1 MGQKK
6 SSAIGARGIGKKNF
20 GKPKREGTEKLNME
34 PLKQAKNY
42 KGPQGPV
49 VLAILD
55 GVGIGTC
62 KEGDIVSRANTP
74 TLDWLRQNTLGT
86 KLKAHGIAVGMPSD
100 ADMGNSEIGHNAIG
114 CGRVF
119 AQGARLVNEAIEN
132 RTLFNGEVWK
142 ELIENV
148 TRHRSKLHFIG
159 LFSDGNVHSH
169 IDHLEALLKEA
180 KNQGVKKAC
189 VHILLDG
196 RDVPP
201 TSALEYVARFE
212 DFLAGLKKDSDIDFA
227 IASGGGRMQITM
239 DRYQANWDLV
249 ERGWKTHVLGD
260 GRKFKSAREAIE
272 TLRQEDPGV
281 IDQDLPPFVIA
292 RNNAPLGPIKENDS
306 VIFFNFRGDRA
317 IEISMA
323 FEEENFDKFPRG
335 PKLNVKFAGMMQ
347 YDGDAL
353 IPKKYLVNPPGIDR
367 TVGEY
372 LVKSGVRQL
381 AISETQKFGHVTY
394 FFNGNRS
401 GKFDDSLE
409 DYVEIPSDRVPFE
422 QRPWMKAAEIT
433 DKVVEAIGGGR
444 YRFIRL
450 NYANGDMV
458 GHTGIIE
465 AVEIAV
471 EAVDLCLSR
480 LLRAVKKA
488 SGILVVSADHGN
500 ADDMFECNHKTGEII
515 CDEKTGKPKPR
526 TAHSLNPVF
535 AYVYEPTGNVKM
547 GLSQHA
553 NLGISSLAATC
564 LTLLGFVP
572 PEDYTPSIIDI
583 K

>member
-1 MGQKK
+1 MK
-6 SSAIGARGIGKKNF
+6 
-20 GKPKREGTEKLNME
+20 
-34 PLKQAKNY
+34 PLKKAKHY

-55 GVGIGTC
+55 GVGIGSC

-74 TLDWLRQNTLGT
+74 TLDWLKQNTLSAT
-86 KLKAHGIAVGMPSD
+86 LKAHGKAVGMPSD

-119 AQGARLVNEAIEN
+119 AQGARLVNESIED
-132 RTLFNGEVWK
+132 RTLFKGSVWR

-148 TRHRSKLHFIG
+148 ISHNSRLHFIG
-159 LFSDGNVHSH
+159 LLSDGNVHSH
-169 IDHLEALLKEA
+169 INHLEALLAEA
-180 KNQGVKKAC
+180 KKEGVKKAS

-201 TSALEYVARFE
+201 TSALEYVDRLE
-212 DFLAGLKKDSDIDFA
+212 NFLAELKKDRDIDFA
-227 IASGGGRMQITM
+227 IASGGGRMKITM
-239 DRYQANWDLV
+239 DRYQANWGMV
-249 ERGWKTHVLGD
+249 EQGWKTHVLGE
-260 GRKFKSAREAIE
+260 GRKFESAREAIE
-272 TLRQEDPGV
+272 TLRQENPGV

-292 RNNAPLGPIKENDS
+292 RGNIPRGPIAENDS

-323 FEEENFDKFPRG
+323 FEEDEFDKFNRG
-335 PKLNVKFAGMMQ
+335 SKLNVKYAGMMQ

-353 IPKKYLVNPPGIDR
+353 IPEKYLVNPPGIDR

-372 LVKSGVRQL
+372 LVKAGVRQL

-401 GKFDDSLE
+401 GKFDSALE
-409 DYVEIPSDRVPFE
+409 DYIEVTSDIVPFE

-433 DKVVEAIGGGR
+433 DKVVDAILGGTYG
-444 YRFIRL
+444 FIRL

-458 GHTGIIE
+458 GHTGNTQ

-471 EAVDLCLSR
+471 EAVDLCIER
-480 LLRAVKKA
+480 LVKAVKKA
-488 SGILVVSADHGN
+488 NGILVVSADHGN
-500 ADDMFECNHKTGEII
+500 ADDMFECNSKTGETIY
-515 CDEKTGKPKPR
+515 DEKTGQPKPR

-535 AYVYEPTGNVKM
+535 AYVYEPTGSIKM
-547 GLSQHA
+547 KLSNHKD
-553 NLGISSLAATC
+553 LGISSLAATC
-564 LTLLGFVP
+564 LTLLGFEP
-572 PEDYTPSIIDI
+572 PEDYTPSIVEIE
-583 K
+583 

>member
-1 MGQKK
+1 MK
-6 SSAIGARGIGKKNF
+6 
-20 GKPKREGTEKLNME
+20 
-34 PLKQAKNY
+34 PLKKAKHF

-55 GVGIGTC
+55 GVGIGSC
-62 KEGDIVSRANTP
+62 AEGDVVNRANTP
-74 TLDWLRQNTLGT
+74 TLDWLAQNALAAR
-86 KLKAHGIAVGMPSD
+86 LKAHGTAVGMPSD
-100 ADMGNSEIGHNAIG
+100 KDMGNSEIGHNAIG

-119 AQGARLVNEAIEN
+119 AQGARLVNESIES
-132 RTLFNGEVWK
+132 RSLFEGDVWK

-148 TRHRSKLHFIG
+148 VQHDSKLHFLG

-169 IDHLEALLKEA
+169 IDHLEAMLAEA
-180 KNQGVKKAC
+180 KAQGVKKAC

-201 TSALEYVARFE
+201 TSALQYVDRLE
-212 DFLAGLKKDSDIDFA
+212 HYLAALQKDSDIDFA

-239 DRYQANWDLV
+239 DRYQANWGMV
-249 ERGWKTHVLGD
+249 EQGWKTHVLGE
-260 GRKFKSAREAIE
+260 GPTFSAAREAIE
-272 TLRQEDPGV
+272 TLRRENPDT

-292 RNNAPLGPIKENDS
+292 RGDAPLGPITENDS

-323 FEEENFDKFPRG
+323 FEETEFDKFPRG
-335 PKLNVKFAGMMQ
+335 PKLNVKYAGMMQ

-353 IPKKYLVNPPGIDR
+353 IPKKYLVDPPGIDR

-372 LVKSGVRQL
+372 LVNAGIRQL

-401 GKFDDSLE
+401 GKFDDALE
-409 DYVEIPSDRVPFE
+409 DYIEVPSDMVPFE

-433 DKVVEAIGGGR
+433 DKVIEAIQGNQ
-444 YRFIRL
+444 YDFIRL

-458 GHTGIIE
+458 GHTGIPQ

-471 EAVDLCLSR
+471 ETVDLCLAR
-480 LLRAVKKA
+480 LVRAVKK
-488 SGILVVSADHGN
+488 SNGVLVVSADHGN
-500 ADDMFECNHKTGEII
+500 SDDMYECDYKTGEVIY
-515 CDEKTGKPKPR
+515 DEKTGKPKPR

-535 AYVYEPTGNVKM
+535 AYVYAPDGSVKM
-547 GLSQHA
+547 KLSKHKD
-553 NLGISSLAATC
+553 LGISSLAATC
-564 LTLLGFVP
+564 LTLLGFEP
-572 PEDYTPSIIDI
+572 PEDYTPSIIEI
-583 K
+583 E

>member
-1 MGQKK
+1 MKPLKK
-6 SSAIGARGIGKKNF
+6 AKNF
-20 GKPKREGTEKLNME
+20 
-34 PLKQAKNY
+34 

-55 GVGIGTC
+55 GVGVGTC
-62 KEGDIVSRANTP
+62 AEGDVVSRANTP
-74 TLDWLRQNTLGT
+74 TLDWLAENALAA

-119 AQGARLVNEAIEN
+119 AQGAKLVNESIAS
-132 RTLFNGEVWK
+132 RTLFEGDVWK
-142 ELIENV
+142 ELIQNV
-148 TRHRSKLHFIG
+148 VQHDSRLHFIG

-169 IDHLEALLKEA
+169 IDHLEAMLAEA
-180 KNQGVKKAC
+180 KTQGVKTAC

-201 TSALEYVARFE
+201 TSALEYVDRLE
-212 DFLAGLKKDSDIDFA
+212 HFLTVLNKDPDTDFA

-239 DRYQANWDLV
+239 DRYEANWGMV
-249 ERGWKTHVLGD
+249 ERGWQTHVLGE
-260 GRKFKSAREAIE
+260 GQKFESARKAIE
-272 TLRQEDPGV
+272 TLRQENPDI
-281 IDQDLPPFVIA
+281 IDQDLPPFVIG
-292 RNNAPLGPIKENDS
+292 RDNTPLGQIQENDS

-317 IEISMA
+317 IEISRA
-323 FEEENFDKFPRG
+323 FEADEFDKFPRG
-335 PKLNVKFAGMMQ
+335 PKLNVKYAGMMQ

-401 GKFDDSLE
+401 GKFDEALE
-409 DYVEIPSDRVPFE
+409 DYIEVLSDIVPFE
-422 QRPWMKAAEIT
+422 ERPWMKAGEIT
-433 DKVVEAIGGGR
+433 DKVVEAIQSNQ
-444 YRFIRL
+444 YDFIRL

-458 GHTGIIE
+458 GHTGIPQ

-471 EAVDLCLSR
+471 ETVDLCLAR
-480 LLRAVKKA
+480 LVRAIKKA
-488 SGILVVSADHGN
+488 NGILVVSADHGN
-500 ADDMFECNHKTGEII
+500 SDDMYECNYETGEVIY
-515 CDEKTGKPKPR
+515 DEKTGKPKPR

-535 AYVYEPTGNVKM
+535 AYVYEPAGNIKM
-547 GLSQHA
+547 TLSEHQD
-553 NLGISSLAATC
+553 LGISSLAATC
-564 LTLLGFVP
+564 LTLLGFEP
-572 PEDYTPSIIDI
+572 PEDYTPSIIEI

>member
-1 MGQKK
+1 
-6 SSAIGARGIGKKNF
+6 
-20 GKPKREGTEKLNME
+20 ME
-34 PLKQAKNY
+34 PLKKAKNF

-62 KEGDIVSRANTP
+62 KEGDVVSRANTP
-74 TLDWLRQNTLGT
+74 TLDWLAQNALSA
-86 KLKAHGIAVGMPSD
+86 KLKAHGTAVGMPSD

-119 AQGARLVNEAIEN
+119 AQGAKLVKESIEN
-132 RTLFNGEVWK
+132 RTLFDGDVWN

-148 TRHRSKLHFIG
+148 ISHNSRLHFIG

-169 IDHLEALLKEA
+169 INHLEALLTEA
-180 KNQGVKKAC
+180 KNQSVKKAC

-201 TSALEYVARFE
+201 TSALEYVDRLE
-212 DFLAGLKKDSDIDFA
+212 NFLTGLNKDHDIDFA
-227 IASGGGRMQITM
+227 VASGGGRMKITM
-239 DRYQANWDLV
+239 DRYQANWGMV
-249 ERGWKTHVLGD
+249 ERGWETHVLGK
-260 GRKFKSAREAIE
+260 GRKFGSAREAIE
-272 TLRQEDPGV
+272 TLRRENPEA
-281 IDQDLPPFVIA
+281 IDQDLPPFVIG
-292 RNNAPLGPIKENDS
+292 RNNKPLGPIEEDDS

-323 FEEENFDKFPRG
+323 FEQEEFDKFPRG
-335 PKLNVKFAGMMQ
+335 PKLNVKYAGMMQ

-353 IPKKYLVNPPGIDR
+353 IPKKYLVNPTGIDR

-401 GKFDDSLE
+401 AKFDEALE
-409 DYVEIPSDRVPFE
+409 DYIEIPSDIVPFE
-422 QRPWMKAAEIT
+422 ERPWMKAAEIT
-433 DKVVEAIGGGR
+433 DKVVDAIKGGE
-444 YRFIRL
+444 YDFIRL

-458 GHTGIIE
+458 GHTGIPQ

-471 EAVDLCLSR
+471 ETVDLCIGR
-480 LLRAVKKA
+480 LVRAVKKA
-488 SGILVVSADHGN
+488 NGILIVSADHGN
-500 ADDMFECNHKTGEII
+500 ADDMYECNYKTGEII
-515 CDEKTGKPKPR
+515 YDEKTGKPKPR

-535 AYVYEPTGNVKM
+535 AYVYEPTGSIKM
-547 GLSQHA
+547 RLSEHKD
-553 NLGISSLAATC
+553 LGISSLAATC
-564 LTLLGFVP
+564 LKLLGFVP
-572 PEDYTPSIIDI
+572 PEDYTPSIVEISE
-583 K
+583 

>member
-1 MGQKK
+1 
-6 SSAIGARGIGKKNF
+6 
-20 GKPKREGTEKLNME
+20 ME
-34 PLKQAKNY
+34 PLKKAKKF

-62 KEGDIVSRANTP
+62 AEGDVVSRANTP
-74 TLDWLRQNTLGT
+74 TLDWLAQNALAA
-86 KLKAHGIAVGMPSD
+86 KLKAHGTAVGMPSD

-119 AQGARLVNEAIEN
+119 AQGAKLVNESIEK
-132 RTLFNGEVWK
+132 RTLFDGDVWK

-148 TRHRSKLHFIG
+148 VSHNSKLHFIG

-169 IDHLEALLKEA
+169 INHLEALLAEA

-201 TSALEYVARFE
+201 TSALEYVERLE
-212 DFLAGLKKDSDIDFA
+212 NFLTGLNKDHDIDFA
-227 IASGGGRMQITM
+227 IASGGGRMKITM
-239 DRYQANWDLV
+239 DRYQANWGMV
-249 ERGWKTHVLGD
+249 EVGWKTHVLGE
-260 GRKFKSAREAIE
+260 GRTFGSAREAIE
-272 TLRQEDPGV
+272 TLRQENPDA
-281 IDQDLPPFVIA
+281 IDQDLPPFVIS
-292 RNNAPLGPIKENDS
+292 RNNKPLGPIAEDDS

-317 IEISMA
+317 IEITMA
-323 FEEENFDKFPRG
+323 FEQEEFDKFPRG
-335 PKLNVKFAGMMQ
+335 PKLKVKYAGMMQ

-353 IPKKYLVNPPGIDR
+353 IPKKYLVNPPGVDR

-372 LVKSGVRQL
+372 LVKSGVKQL

-401 GKFDDSLE
+401 GKFDEALE
-409 DYVEIPSDRVPFE
+409 DYIEVPSDIVPFE
-422 QRPWMKAAEIT
+422 ERPWMKAAEIT
-433 DKVVEAIGGGR
+433 DRVVDAIKSGG
-444 YRFIRL
+444 YDFIRL

-458 GHTGIIE
+458 GHTGIPQ

-471 EAVDLCLSR
+471 ETVDLCMGR
-480 LLRAVKKA
+480 LVKAVKKA
-488 SGILVVSADHGN
+488 NGILIVSADHGN
-500 ADDMFECNHKTGEII
+500 SDDMYECNYKTGEII
-515 CDEKTGKPKPR
+515 YDEKTGEPKSR

-535 AYVYEPTGNVKM
+535 AYIYEPTGSIKM
-547 GLSQHA
+547 KLSDHDDLA
-553 NLGISSLAATC
+553 ISSLAATC
-564 LTLLGFVP
+564 LKLLGFEP
-572 PEDYTPSIIDI
+572 PEDYTPSIVEISE
-583 K
+583 

>member
-1 MGQKK
+1 M
-6 SSAIGARGIGKKNF
+6 
-20 GKPKREGTEKLNME
+20 EME
-34 PLKQAKNY
+34 PLKKAKNI
-42 KGPQGPV
+42 KGPEGPV
-49 VLAILD
+49 VLALLD
-55 GVGIGTC
+55 GIGIGTC
-62 KEGDIVSRANTP
+62 AEGDMANRANTP
-74 TLDWLRQNTLGT
+74 TLDWLAQNALAT
-86 KLKAHGIAVGMPSD
+86 KLKAHGTAVGMPSD
-100 ADMGNSEIGHNAIG
+100 KDMGNSEIGHNAIG

-119 AQGARLVNEAIEN
+119 AQGAKLVNESIEN
-132 RTLFNGEVWK
+132 RALFDGAAWK

-148 TRHRSKLHFIG
+148 VDHHSRLHFIG

-169 IDHLEALLKEA
+169 IDHLEALLSEA
-180 KNQGVKKAC
+180 KEENVEKAY

-201 TSALEYVARFE
+201 TSALDYVERLEA
-212 DFLAGLKKDSDIDFA
+212 FLAGLKKESNIDFA
-227 IASGGGRMQITM
+227 IASGGGRMKITM
-239 DRYQANWDLV
+239 DRYQANWGMV
-249 ERGWKTHVLGD
+249 ELGWKTHVLGE
-260 GRKFKSAREAIE
+260 GRKFRSAREAIE
-272 TLRQEDPGV
+272 TLRRENQGV

-292 RNNAPLGPIKENDS
+292 RDDAPLGPIGENDS

-323 FEEENFDKFPRG
+323 FEEDEFDKFPRG
-335 PKLNVKFAGMMQ
+335 PKLKVKYAGMMQ

-372 LVKSGVRQL
+372 LVKAGVKQL

-409 DYVEIPSDRVPFE
+409 DYIEVPSDIVPFE

-433 DKVVEAIGGGR
+433 DKVVEAIRGGKYG
-444 YRFIRL
+444 FIRL

-458 GHTGIIE
+458 GHTGIPQ

-471 EAVDLCLSR
+471 ETVDLCLAR
-480 LLRAVKKA
+480 LLAAVRKA
-488 SGILVVSADHGN
+488 NGILVVSADHGN
-500 ADDMFECNHKTGEII
+500 SDDMYECNYKTGEII
-515 CDEKTGKPKPR
+515 YDEKTGEPKPR

-535 AYVYEPTGNVKM
+535 AYIYEPTGSINM
-547 GLSQHA
+547 RLSDHKDP
-553 NLGISSLAATC
+553 GISSLAATC
-564 LTLLGFVP
+564 LTLLGYEP
-572 PEDYTPSIIDI
+572 PEDYTP
-583 K
+583 

>member
-1 MGQKK
+1 
-6 SSAIGARGIGKKNF
+6 
-20 GKPKREGTEKLNME
+20 ME
-34 PLKQAKNY
+34 PLKKAKNF

-62 KEGDIVSRANTP
+62 AEGDVVSRANTP
-74 TLDWLRQNTLGT
+74 TLDWLAQNALAA
-86 KLKAHGIAVGMPSD
+86 KLKAHGTAVGMPSD

-119 AQGARLVNEAIEN
+119 AQGAKLVNESIKS
-132 RTLFNGEVWK
+132 RTLFDGAVWK

-148 TRHRSKLHFIG
+148 IAHHSRLHFIG

-169 IDHLEALLKEA
+169 IDHLEALLAEA

-201 TSALEYVARFE
+201 TSALDYVERLE
-212 DFLAGLKKDSDIDFA
+212 NFLAELKKDSDIDFA
-227 IASGGGRMQITM
+227 IVSGGGRMQITM
-239 DRYQANWDLV
+239 DRYQANWGMV
-249 ERGWKTHVLGD
+249 ERGWKTHVLGE
-260 GRKFKSAREAIE
+260 GRTFGSAREAIE
-272 TLRQEDPGV
+272 TLRRENPGV

-292 RNNAPLGPIKENDS
+292 QGKAEMAPLGPIKDNDS
-306 VIFFNFRGDRA
+306 VIFYNFRGDRA
-317 IEISMA
+317 IEISLA
-323 FEEENFDKFPRG
+323 FEADEFDKFSRG
-335 PKLNVKFAGMMQ
+335 PKLSIKYAGMMQ

-353 IPKKYLVNPPGIDR
+353 IPQKYLVNPPGIDR

-372 LVKSGVRQL
+372 LVKAGVKQL

-409 DYVEIPSDRVPFE
+409 DYIEVPSDIVPFE

-433 DKVVEAIGGGR
+433 DKVVEAILGGG
-444 YRFIRL
+444 YDFIRL

-458 GHTGIIE
+458 GHTGILP

-471 EAVDLCLSR
+471 ETVDLCIGR
-480 LLRAVKKA
+480 IVRATKKA
-488 SGILVVSADHGN
+488 NGILIVSADHGN
-500 ADDMFECNHKTGEII
+500 SDDMYECNSKSGEVIY
-515 CDEKTGKPKPR
+515 DEKTGEPKPR

-535 AYVYEPTGNVKM
+535 AYVYEPAGSIKM
-547 GLSQHA
+547 KLSKHKD
-553 NLGISSLAATC
+553 LGISSLAATC
-564 LTLLGFVP
+564 LTLLGFEP

-583 K
+583 S